1 MFTRRTPR
9 AFVLA
14 VAINACALAIGV
26 TAAGAADGGNSINAH
41 LCQQGGWQ
49 KLVTVTGEGFSN
61 TGDCVTYAAR
71 GGVLSPIADF
81 QAVCEERGGTFV
93 PDLTTLEFL
102 AESDLRGWACAW
114 YIVDGVDA
122 DHLAESFNLLIAVCG
137 EAGGALLYTPV
148 PLDGVLAAFCVMP

>member
-14 VAINACALAIGV
+14 VAVNACALAIGV

-49 KLVTVTGEGFSN
+49 RLVTVTGEGFSN
-61 TGDCVTYAAR
+61 TGDCVSYAAR
-71 GGVLSPIADF
+71 GGVLSPIAAF
-81 QAVCEERGGTFV
+81 QAICEEGGGTFV

-114 YIVDGVDA
+114 YVIDGD
-122 DHLAESFNLLIAVCG
+122 DPSYLAETFNLLFAVCG
-137 EAGGALLYTPV
+137 EAGGAPFYTPV
-148 PLDGVLAAFCVMP
+148 PFHAVLAVFCVAP